1 MDNLQAVAKVVM
13 KLREGVGTEEI
24 IKEHRDDFDYKGRID
39 TVVACWS
46 KIISKE
52 PKPSKYALELMNDK
66 VVSDNDHIESP
77 SQYYEQPRVRSKAI
91 EPDDWQQEQIQ
102 EKLGLSEYGCLPS
115 QHIMFQH

>member
-1 MDNLQAVAKVVM
+1 M

-24 IKEHRDDFDYKGRID
+24 IKEHRDDFDYNGRID
-39 TVVACWS
+39 TVVTCWS

-52 PKPSKYALELMNDK
+52 PKPSKYAMELMKSK
-66 VVSDNDHIESP
+66 VVSDNNRTEAP
-77 SQYYEQPRVRSKAI
+77 SQYYEQPSAKSRYEYPW

-102 EKLGLSEYGCLPS
+102 EKLGLAEYRCLPS